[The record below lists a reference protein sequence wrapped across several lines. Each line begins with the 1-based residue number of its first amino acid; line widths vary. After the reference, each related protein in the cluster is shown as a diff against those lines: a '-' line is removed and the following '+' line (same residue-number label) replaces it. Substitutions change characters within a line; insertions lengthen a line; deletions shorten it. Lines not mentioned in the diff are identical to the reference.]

1 MKDAAT
7 ASYSKKGD
15 AIVKMNHDAID
26 AGAQQIVKVEVPES
40 WKNAQSEDLSV
51 KHDGE
56 GKLIDYVND
65 VLVPINQFRGMQ
77 LPVSTF
83 EAYQTGEVP
92 LGSSAFEK
100 RGIAID
106 VPVWNNETCI
116 ECGNCSY
123 VCPHACIR
131 PVILTKDLTMRLR
144 VSDTKMQCSL
154 TAITMLWLFQFMTVQ
169 VAEAVLMF
177 AL

>member
-1 MKDAAT
+1 MT
-7 ASYSKKGD
+7 QSLS
-15 AIVKMNHDAID
+15 NHDAID

-116 ECGNCSY
+116 ECGNCS
-123 VCPHACIR
+123 
-131 PVILTKDLTMRLR
+131 
-144 VSDTKMQCSL
+144 DTKMQCSL

>member
-1 MKDAAT
+1 
-7 ASYSKKGD
+7 
-15 AIVKMNHDAID
+15 
-26 AGAQQIVKVEVPES
+26 
-40 WKNAQSEDLSV
+40 
-51 KHDGE
+51 
-56 GKLIDYVND
+56 
-65 VLVPINQFRGMQ
+65 MQ

-131 PVILTKDLTMRLR
+131 PVILTKEELDNAPEGIRYQNA
-144 VSDTKMQCSL
+144 MQL
-154 TAITMLWLFQFMTVQ
+154 DGYYYAMAISVYDCTGC
-169 VAEAVLMF
+169 
-177 AL
+177 

>member
-77 LPVSTF
+77 LTCF
-83 EAYQTGEVP
+83 YI
-92 LGSSAFEK
+92 
-100 RGIAID
+100 RG
-106 VPVWNNETCI
+106 
-116 ECGNCSY
+116 
-123 VCPHACIR
+123 
-131 PVILTKDLTMRLR
+131 L
-144 VSDTKMQCSL
+144 SDR
-154 TAITMLWLFQFMTVQ
+154 
-169 VAEAVLMF
+169 
-177 AL
+177 